1 MQQVLQII
9 LASLIIVP
17 FAANADSVVEIES
30 NDSAA
35 TAQNIDGSFD
45 LSFNALIGDAAYV
58 NTSTTIPHAEI
69 TGTGDGTYDW
79 YSFTVATAG
88 SQGVFDIDCA
98 WQNQSGECAGS
109 GLITSFDAFIDLF
122 DTDGVT
128 PLRDTNAYSD
138 GYDDGFIS
146 FPTGTGRDAGS
157 TGSFGLD
164 PFVTYTFATSGT
176 YYIRVGECCGF
187 TDPTDFTS
195 AVALEPSGDYL
206 LNVSISDPTPTP
218 EILLEQLG
226 TAVIGVGPGNSLADK
241 IMLAQTYLAVPD
253 VQSTCAILSD
263 FLNQVR
269 AQRGKKLTIEN
280 ADQLTADA
288 QAIMDAIGCN

>member
-1 MQQVLQII
+1 MQQVLQTI

-17 FAANADSVVEIES
+17 LAANADPVVEIES

-88 SQGVFDIDCA
+88 SLGIFDIDCA
-98 WQNQSGECAGS
+98 WQNQSGVCAGS

-138 GYDDGFIS
+138 GYDDGHIA
-146 FPTGTGRDAGS
+146 FPTGTGLDAGS
-157 TGSFGLD
+157 VGAFGLD
-164 PFVTYTFATSGT
+164 PFVTYTFATPGT
-176 YYIRVGECCGF
+176 YFIRVGECCGHS
-187 TDPTDFTS
+187 DPSDFTS
-195 AVALEPSGDYL
+195 AFALEPSGDYL
-206 LNVSISDPTPTP
+206 LNVSIGDPTP

-253 VQSTCAILSD
+253 VQSTCAILNG

-269 AQRGKKLTIEN
+269 AQRGKKITIEI

-288 QAIMDAIGCN
+288 QAIMDAVGCN